1 MAPEGAP
8 LVEAV
13 LAAEARRL
21 ALVDVLTRLG
31 VVGQLEAHGA
41 CALGA
46 KRALDA
52 AVRAA
57 GVVVRAALL
66 VWRATQV
73 RSEVRS
79 R

>member
-1 MAPEGAP
+1 MAPKGAP

-13 LAAEARRL
+13 LAAEAWRL
-21 ALVDVLTRLG
+21 ALVDVLARLR
-31 VVGQLEAHGA
+31 VVGQLEAHGTR
-41 CALGA
+41 ALGA

-73 RSEVRS
+73 RAQVRS